1 MYDLKTGIHLS
12 TIQTE
17 LKTLSSTAVYQQFE
31 LSHTDHL
38 LKTTISLCDQCN
50 SYAPAAV
57 FERSAQVLMHK
68 RCGIHGI
75 RQAVLENDHRF
86 YRLSNKDQW
95 GKVYSLD
102 QKIDFPVFNAP
113 SATSNSSGCCDPQTG
128 CCPPKSTVKQ
138 PQTWKESFSDQSANK
153 TCTVLVEVTNACDLA
168 CRVCYADAKGD
179 KIVAL
184 HQFKQYMTDLIL
196 AKQQIDSVQ
205 ITGGEALLHPQI
217 WEIFDWLY
225 AQKQVSKI
233 YLPTNGIQLSKPMI
247 AEKLLSYKDKILV
260 LLQFD
265 GQEIATNQSLR
276 HANPLKVRLKVL
288 ENLNRIGISMQLT
301 MTLSYGVSE
310 KEIAWVVSQGKKYKN
325 VHLIAMQP
333 AFFSGRYQLEHQA
346 MQRLTLS
353 DVAKGVAN
361 AFPKY
366 VTAEDFLPIPCS
378 HPNCGWVT
386 LFARRFGMFTNIAKF
401 VDLDSVMNDVA
412 NKTLLDQKQ
421 LRGMIGTTKT
431 GFFKALSAKIGRYL
445 IRTEDVFGI
454 VIKPF
459 MDQFNYDQDRI
470 SACCHHTLNND
481 GQLISFC
488 EYNVRYRNE
497 DSWDKFDSIKV
508 VQIVDP
514 ESEIV

>member
-1 MYDLKTGIHLS
+1 MFDLKTGIHLS
-12 TIQTE
+12 TLQKQ
-17 LKTLSSTAVYQQFE
+17 LKPLNSTDVYQHFSLNDQ
-31 LSHTDHL
+31 DVL
-38 LKTTISLCDQCN
+38 LKTTISLCDQCKTY
-50 SYAPAAV
+50 SLACV
-57 FERSAQVLMHK
+57 FERGEQVLIHK
-68 RCGIHGI
+68 NCSEHGI
-75 RQAVLENDHRF
+75 RVAVLENDKRF
-86 YRLSNKDQW
+86 YRLSNKDKW
-95 GKVYSLD
+95 GKAYSLE
-102 QKIDFPVFNAP
+102 QKIDFPVFNALGK
-113 SATSNSSGCCDPQTG
+113 AGSSCCDPKTG
-128 CCPPKSTVKQ
+128 CCPPKKDVEVT
-138 PQTWKESFSDQSANK
+138 QTWRESFADQSDNK

-179 KIVAL
+179 KIVPL
-184 HQFKQYMTDLIL
+184 HLFKQYMTDLIL

-225 AQKQVSKI
+225 SQQRVSKI
-233 YLPTNGIQLSKPMI
+233 YLPTNGIQLSKDETYKKLLPYK
-247 AEKLLSYKDKILV
+247 EKLLV

-265 GQEIATNQSLR
+265 GVEVKTNQSLR

-288 ENLNRIGISMQLT
+288 ENLNRIGIAMQLT

-310 KEIAWVVSQGKKYKN
+310 KEIAWVVRQGKKYKN
-325 VHLIAMQP
+325 VRLIAMQP
-333 AFFSGRYQLEHQA
+333 AFFSGRFELPYQG

-353 DVAKGVAN
+353 DVAKGVAE
-361 AFPKY
+361 AFPQY
-366 VTAEDFLPIPCS
+366 VKQEDFLPIPCS

-386 LFARRFGMFTNIAKF
+386 LFARRFGLFINIAKF

-412 NKTLLDQKQ
+412 NKTLLDQQ
-421 LRGMIGTTKT
+421 ELRGMLGTTKT
-431 GFFKALSAKIGRYL
+431 SFIKKIVAKIARNL

-488 EYNVRYRNE
+488 EYNVRYR
-497 DSWDKFDSIKV
+497 DQGSWDKFDSIQV
-508 VQIVDP
+508 VQIANI
-514 ESEIV
+514 ESEIA